1 MSESFVFIG
10 NSEGCV
16 PLATS
21 LMQAGYRNAESLEEA
36 DAVFVY
42 CNGQSIHEDAFFE
55 EEGILATV
63 GESKLI
69 IDLSPATPNLA
80 KEIFAMS
87 SLSDI
92 DYVEAPVSLVDIADE
107 RGYAYAGNVVFRV
120 AGETDPCD
128 RAQAMLERISQ
139 QVIRCGAPGSAQM
152 AKCAESVFLGA
163 KVAAIA
169 EAQMLVNAMNGM
181 PEHPQAS
188 IAQAPYGLVAD
199 GMDAFSETVF
209 KGAFKDTAGYTLET
223 FLAEV
228 SAAQLA
234 AEDLNLSLPMSQS
247 VQYIAELVARAGG
260 AGLSAAAV
268 ALVYAETET
277 ALGFGVDWT
286 RLDTGSHGFD
296 DDGDECECGG
306 HDHACGCGHHD
317 TEEELWE
324 DGKQAGDLDFD
335 GGFHLDFDG
344 VDAFDA
350 LSFGESP
357 YPEDPENPFRGYGD
371 DWSSN

>member
-36 DAVFVY
+36 DVLFVY
-42 CNGQSIHEDAFFE
+42 CIGQSIHEDTFFE
-55 EEGILATV
+55 EEGILAV
-63 GESKLI
+63 AGEGRLI

-87 SLSDI
+87 ILSGI

-107 RGYAYAGNVVFRV
+107 HGYAYAGNVVFRV

-128 RAQAMLERISQ
+128 KAQAILERISQ
-139 QVIRCGAPGSAQM
+139 QVIRCGGAGCAQM
-152 AKCAESVFLGA
+152 AKCAESVCLGA
-163 KVAAIA
+163 KVAGIA
-169 EAQMLVNAMNGM
+169 EAQMLVNAMNSM
-181 PEHPQAS
+181 PDKPQAS

-199 GMDAFSETVF
+199 GMDAFSEAVF
-209 KGAFKDTAGYTLET
+209 QGAFKAASGYTLET
-223 FLAEV
+223 FLAEIT
-228 SAAQLA
+228 AAQLA
-234 AEDLNLSLPMSQS
+234 AEDLNLPLPMSQS
-247 VQYIAELVARAGG
+247 VQCIADLVARAGG

-277 ALGFGVDWT
+277 ALDYGVDWI
-286 RLDTGSHGFD
+286 RLDTGSNGLD
-296 DDGDECECGG
+296 DEDECECGG

-317 TEEELWE
+317 DEEEPWE
-324 DGKQAGDLDFD
+324 EGGEAGGLGFD
-335 GGFHLDFDG
+335 DGFHLDFDG

-350 LSFGESP
+350 MSFGESP
-357 YPEDPENPFRGYGD
+357 YPEDPANPFRGYGN

>member
-42 CNGQSIHEDAFFE
+42 CIGQSIHEDTFFE
-55 EEGILATV
+55 EEGILAV
-63 GESKLI
+63 AGEGKLI

-120 AGETDPCD
+120 AGETGPCD
-128 RAQAMLERISQ
+128 RAQAILECISQ
-139 QVIRCGAPGSAQM
+139 QVIRCGGPGCAQM
-152 AKCAESVFLGA
+152 AKCAESVCLGA
-163 KVAAIA
+163 KVVGIA
-169 EAQMLVNAMNGM
+169 EAQMLVNAMDGM
-181 PEHPQAS
+181 PEKPEAS
-188 IAQAPYGLVAD
+188 IAQAPYGLVTD
-199 GMDAFSETVF
+199 GMDAFSEAVF
-209 KGAFKDTAGYTLET
+209 QGAFKIGSGYTLET

-228 SAAQLA
+228 TAAQLA
-234 AEDLNLSLPMSQS
+234 AEDLNLPLPMSQS

-277 ALGFGVDWT
+277 ALHYGVDWT
-286 RLDTGSHGFD
+286 RLDTGSNGSD

-317 TEEELWE
+317 IEEEFWSE
-324 DGKQAGDLDFD
+324 DDQPGDLDFD

-344 VDAFDA
+344 VDAFDSM
-350 LSFGESP
+350 SFGESP
-357 YPEDPENPFRGYGD
+357 YPEDPANPFRGYGN

>member
-21 LMQAGYRNAESLEEA
+21 LMQAGYRNAESLEKA

-42 CNGQSIHEDAFFE
+42 CIGQSIHEDAFFE

-139 QVIRCGAPGSAQM
+139 QVIRCGVPGSAQM

-181 PEHPQAS
+181 AEHPQAS
-188 IAQAPYGLVAD
+188 IASAPYGLVTD

-277 ALGFGVDWT
+277 ALDFGVDWT
-286 RLDTGSHGFD
+286 RLDTSSHGFD
-296 DDGDECECGG
+296 DDEDECECGG

-317 TEEELWE
+317 TEEELWT

-357 YPEDPENPFRGYGD
+357 YPEDPENPFRGYGN